1 MIRFLG
7 NTTLSGYLYG
17 KGTVASFD
25 KSVEDILIT
34 LESAEAYDPD
44 GFHPYYHFHGFTGK
58 QVTDDEKFYDLTG
71 INHASRG
78 VNLSVAQLWTPN
90 SGYASTVDPAT
101 GATDSV
107 LRIPNLN
114 YDYAG
119 GEKLII
125 WWLGKVTAETIPTPM
140 MGDGYGTSPGQ
151 RGINILLQTNGRVGF
166 VLSGATEVYSS
177 NGHKSISGG
186 LHSFGIAISGGG
198 QGGQHG
204 IWVDEE
210 YSLSEGSYTPLT
222 GGIDT
227 RNSNTFNIGTSYPAP
242 ARSSSGIATATRALV
257 ILRLPASY
265 PMPSVKTLT
274 SVFQQLRSN
283 PGNPILR
290 SAF

>member
-1 MIRFLG
+1 MIRFLSD
-7 NTTLSGYLYG
+7 TTLSGYLYG
-17 KGTVASFD
+17 KGTAVSFD
-25 KSVEDILIT
+25 KSIEDSLIT
-34 LESAEAYDPD
+34 LKSAEAYDPD
-44 GFHPYYHFHGFTGK
+44 GFHPYYHFHGFTGN
-58 QVTDDEKFYDLTG
+58 QVADDDKFYDLTG
-71 INHASRG
+71 INHAARG
-78 VNLSVAQLWTPN
+78 VNLSVSQLWTPN
-90 SGYASTVDPAT
+90 SGYASTIDPAS

-114 YDYAG
+114 YNYAG

-125 WWLGKVTAETIPTPM
+125 WWLGKVTAETSPARM

-151 RGINILLQTNGRVGF
+151 GGIRIALYTTGRVGF

-186 LHSFGIAISGGG
+186 LHSFAIAVSGGA

-210 YSLSEGSYTPLT
+210 YSLSEGSYTSLA

-227 RNSNTFNIGTSYPAP
+227 RNSNTFNIGTSYPAS
-242 ARSSSGIATATRALV
+242 AKSTAGIATATRALV
-257 ILRLPASY
+257 ILRLPANY
-265 PMPSVKTLT
+265 PMPSVKALT
-274 SVFQQLRSN
+274 SIFQQLRSN